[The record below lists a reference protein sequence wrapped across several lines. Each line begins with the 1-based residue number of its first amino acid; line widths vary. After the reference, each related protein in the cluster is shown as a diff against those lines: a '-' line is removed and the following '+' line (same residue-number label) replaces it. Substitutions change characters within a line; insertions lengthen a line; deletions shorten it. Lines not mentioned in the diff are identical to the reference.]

1 MNQSCQYIYIYY
13 IFIIHIYIYIYRF
26 RFMVHGS
33 WIEITQKVSC
43 SSEDLRTVPIPI
55 RRVWLVLDKY
65 SSNKPDSTTVDSGL
79 LYYI

>member
-1 MNQSCQYIYIYY
+1 
-13 IFIIHIYIYIYRF
+13 
-26 RFMVHGS
+26 MVHGS